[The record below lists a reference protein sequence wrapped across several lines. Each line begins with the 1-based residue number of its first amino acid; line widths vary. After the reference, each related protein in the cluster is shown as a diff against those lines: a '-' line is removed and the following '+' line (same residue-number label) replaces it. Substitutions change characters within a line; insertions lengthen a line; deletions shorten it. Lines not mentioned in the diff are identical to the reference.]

1 MGEIID
7 LTGIASEEQLYQTVQ
22 PAAYNL
28 DALYDAL
35 TERADVTVR
44 VSRTVLETALG
55 ARAQVVMRLLEDTQ
69 QENSGLVLQYT
80 E

>member
-1 MGEIID
+1 MGEMID

-22 PAAYNL
+22 SAACNL

-55 ARAQVVMRLLEDTQ
+55 ARAQVVMRLLEDAQ
-69 QENSGLVLQYT
+69 QENRGLVLQYT